1 MSKKSLGKEKSMQN
15 VIEVENVYKIY
26 KVGETRV
33 EALRGVSLKIKEG
46 DFAFIVGPS
55 GSGKTTLLDLMG
67 ALSHPTHGKVFLHG
81 KEIKRFNDFQLSM
94 FRRRKV
100 GFVFQAFNL
109 IPTLSALDNVLI
121 PLMPEK
127 IEEREVE
134 KAKELLT
141 ILGLGGRMDHKPNE
155 LSGGEKQRVAVAR
168 ALINDPFIILADE
181 PTGELDHKTGRELF
195 GYMRKMNKEKNKT
208 FVVVTHDVE
217 YIKKGDRVFK
227 IHDGKIIDSK

>member
-1 MSKKSLGKEKSMQN
+1 MSKKVRDIQN
-15 VIEVENVYKIY
+15 VIEVEDVHKIY
-26 KVGETRV
+26 KIGETKV
-33 EALRGVSLKIKEG
+33 EALRGVSMKIKEG

-94 FRRRKV
+94 FRRRKI
-100 GFVFQAFNL
+100 GFVFQSFNL

-127 IEEREVE
+127 IEPHEVE

-141 ILGLGGRMDHKPNE
+141 KLGLGKRMDHKPNE

-168 ALINDPFIILADE
+168 ALINDPLIVLADE

-195 GYMRKMNKEKNKT
+195 SYMREMNKEENKT
-208 FVVVTHDVE
+208 FIVVTHDVE

-227 IHDGKIIDSK
+227 IHDGEIVDSR

>member
-1 MSKKSLGKEKSMQN
+1 MSKKRKSTNIQN
-15 VIEVENVYKIY
+15 VIEVKDVYKIY
-26 KVGETRV
+26 KMGETKV
-33 EALRGVSLKIKEG
+33 EALRGVSMEIKEG

-94 FRRRKV
+94 FRRRKI
-100 GFVFQAFNL
+100 GFVFQSFNL

-127 IEEREVE
+127 IKEWKVE
-134 KAKELLT
+134 KAKDLLT
-141 ILGLGGRMDHKPNE
+141 KLGLGKRMNHKPNE

-168 ALINDPFIILADE
+168 ALINDPLIVLADE

-195 GYMRKMNKEKNKT
+195 NYMRKMNKEKNKT
-208 FVVVTHDVE
+208 FIVVTHDVE
-217 YIKKGDRVFK
+217 YMKKGDRIFK
-227 IHDGKIIDSK
+227 IHDGKIVDSK